1 MRTAPHH
8 FASIPAFLAESR
20 RVLRASG
27 VLLLVDTTTSEN
39 EVARVW
45 H

>member
-1 MRTAPHH
+1 
-8 FASIPAFLAESR
+8 
-20 RVLRASG
+20 LRASG